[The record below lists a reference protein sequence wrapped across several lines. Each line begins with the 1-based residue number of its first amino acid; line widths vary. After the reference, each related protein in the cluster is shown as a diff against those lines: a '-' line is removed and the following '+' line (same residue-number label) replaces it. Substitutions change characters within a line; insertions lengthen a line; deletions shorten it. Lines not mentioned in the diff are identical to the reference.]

1 MTTDV
6 TFCLNGIEVST
17 PVEPQDRLLD
27 ILRDRLHRTGTK
39 EGCGEGE
46 CGACTVLVDDR
57 AVNSCLY
64 PACEVAG
71 RNVVTIEGLLDADTT
86 LSVVQ
91 NAFVK
96 AGGAQCGFCTPGMIM
111 TAVELL
117 NETPAPTEDEIRDAL
132 TGNLCRCTGYTQIV
146 ESILS
151 AVAGSGTERVQ

>member
-17 PVEPQDRLLD
+17 AVEPQDRLLD
-27 ILRDRLHRTGTK
+27 VLRDRLHRTGTK

-46 CGACTVLVDDR
+46 CGACTVLVDGR

-86 LSVVQ
+86 LSVIQ

-117 NETPAPTEDEIRDAL
+117 NETPTPTEDEIRDAL

-151 AVAGSGTERVQ
+151 AAAGSGTERAQ

>member
-1 MTTDV
+1 MATDV

-17 PVEPQDRLLD
+17 VVEPQDRLLD

-64 PACEVAG
+64 PAFEIAG
-71 RNVVTIEGLLDADTT
+71 RDVVTIEGLLDADTT
-86 LSVVQ
+86 LSAVQ
-91 NAFVK
+91 NAWVK
-96 AGGAQCGFCTPGMIM
+96 TGGAQCGFCAPGMIM
-111 TAVELL
+111 TAVDLL

-151 AVAGSGTERVQ
+151 AVAGLGTERVQ

>member
-17 PVEPQDRLLD
+17 VAEPQDRLLD

-86 LSVVQ
+86 LSAVQ

-96 AGGAQCGFCTPGMIM
+96 TGGVQCGFCAPGMIM

-117 NETPAPTEDEIRDAL
+117 NETPVPTEDEIRDAL